1 MLKHAGSTGEI
12 NMHITYG
19 LSLRRGMY
27 MSGQIKADVY
37 MKFRFHLRWGIYL
50 RSSVNDQFNG
60 NRSPWLGIGHPVPVI
75 FNGKTFAQEHFFSSC
90 VFIMVVF
97 IMGACAVAQSFT
109 NHAHMFSVHAYLS
122 HDLSWRNTSKSY
134 FVSYIFKG

>member
-19 LSLRRGMY
+19 LSLRGGMY

-50 RSSVNDQFNG
+50 RSSVNDQFNV

-75 FNGKTFAQEHFFSSC
+75 FNGKTFAQ
-90 VFIMVVF
+90 
-97 IMGACAVAQSFT
+97 
-109 NHAHMFSVHAYLS
+109 
-122 HDLSWRNTSKSY
+122 
-134 FVSYIFKG
+134 